1 MAKLFEEIDDG
12 LRAFIEAQKIFFV
25 ATAPAGAEGHINLS
39 PKGLDSLRILGPRTI
54 GYLDLTGS
62 GVETIAHLGENGRIV
77 IMFCA
82 FEGPPRIVRLQGRG
96 VAIEPQDENYTSLL
110 QHFTPMPGMR
120 AIIRVEVARISDS
133 CGTGV
138 PLYRYENQRTQLT
151 DWAER
156 KGEGGLA
163 EYRRKNN
170 SASIDGL
177 PGLRS
182 VGHTGSR
189 NS

>member
-1 MAKLFEEIDDG
+1 MGKLFEIIDDG

-25 ATAPAGAEGHINLS
+25 ATAPAAAGGHINLS
-39 PKGLDSLRILGPRTI
+39 PKGLDSLRILGPRTV

-62 GVETIAHLGENGRIV
+62 GVETIAHLKENGRIV
-77 IMFCA
+77 IMLCA

-96 VAIEPQDENYTSLL
+96 TAIEPQDEKYAALL
-110 QHFTPMPGMR
+110 EHFTPMPGMR
-120 AIIRVEVARISDS
+120 AIIRVEVGRISDS

-138 PLYRYENQRTQLT
+138 PLYRYENQRSQLIT
-151 DWAER
+151 GAER
-156 KGEGGLA
+156 KGETGIR
-163 EYRRKNN
+163 EYQRKNN
-170 SASIDGL
+170 ASSIDGL

-182 VGHTGSR
+182 VGHSGSR